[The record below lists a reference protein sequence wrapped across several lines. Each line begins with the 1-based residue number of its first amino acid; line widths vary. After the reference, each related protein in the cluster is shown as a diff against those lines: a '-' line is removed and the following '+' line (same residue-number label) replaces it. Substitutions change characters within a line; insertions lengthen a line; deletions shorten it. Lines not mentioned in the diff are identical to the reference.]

1 MKLQAEFLVNTH
13 LDALM
18 DQILYKKDLACS
30 IQFNSENIYKGAIII
45 IMAIFYRRKW
55 SFEEM
60 MSLS

>member
-1 MKLQAEFLVNTH
+1 
-13 LDALM
+13 M
-18 DQILYKKDLACS
+18 DQILHKKDLECS

-45 IMAIFYRRKW
+45 IMAILYRRKW

>member
-1 MKLQAEFLVNTH
+1 
-13 LDALM
+13 M

>member
-1 MKLQAEFLVNTH
+1 
-13 LDALM
+13 M
-18 DQILYKKDLACS
+18 DQTLHKKDLACS
-30 IQFNSENIYKGAIII
+30 IQFISENIYKGAITII